1 MQGGFSMKKT
11 TKNEDLNFILSY
23 RQAKEKSRELLEFE
37 RVFEKEINHA
47 SEFGFKNL
55 KTGKYEISVEKQD
68 DLFLN
73 RVEEYLKILSVDE
86 ESKNMY
92 EKAKEIFADS
102 DTMIKV
108 GFSEKGCEGF
118 SIYFRTP
125 CTIGTIKQ
133 ISPNINLD
141 MFKKYSEAFNKKI
154 FFIGLDLMPV
164 ALIPYILIHPDYP
177 QELPDL
183 LAEFMDIKPEKRDIF
198 IEDVKLLM
206 NYASDDIF
214 ISFTPDGEKIKA
226 DFQNIPLPLGFKIT
240 KDLDFNAEDFKT
252 AVEFSLFSENK
263 NFYYFSLSSQ
273 NKKLGTKYYFKNY
286 YFANGDET
294 LVYAEKLKKMKIL
307 L

>member
-1 MQGGFSMKKT
+1 MKKA

-37 RVFEKEINHA
+37 RIFEKEINHA
-47 SEFGFKNL
+47 CEFGFKNL
-55 KTGKYEISVEKQD
+55 KTGKYELSIEKQD

-73 RVEEYLKILSVDE
+73 RVDEYLKILSIDE
-86 ESKNMY
+86 ESQNMY
-92 EKAKEIFADS
+92 KKAKINFADL
-102 DTMIKV
+102 DCIIKV
-108 GFSEKGCEGF
+108 GFSENGCKGF

-125 CTIGTIKQ
+125 CTMGTIKD
-133 ISPNINLD
+133 ISPKINLD
-141 MFKKYSEAFNKKI
+141 VFKKYSDSFKKKI
-154 FFIGLDLMPV
+154 FFVGLDLIP
-164 ALIPYILIHPDYP
+164 AGLIPYILIHPDYP

-183 LAEFMDIKPEKRDIF
+183 LAEFMDIKPEKREIF
-198 IEDVKLLM
+198 KEDVKLLM
-206 NYASDDIF
+206 TYASDDIF

-240 KDLDFNAEDFKT
+240 KDLDLNTDDFKT

-273 NKKLGTKYYFKNY
+273 NKKLSTKYYFKNY